1 MAWKHKQAHTIEKT
15 KKKEKEKNR
24 VIVFNEFVLL
34 FRNFN
39 SSLKI
44 YSPEGEGVKALS
56 SPSNR

>member
-15 KKKEKEKNR
+15 KKKEKEKNS
-24 VIVFNEFVLL
+24 VTVFNEFVLL